1 VTAKAVPV
9 SEEWLHEPK
18 LDDYRLQV
26 EKPATRYFDQRR
38 RQRGRDSH
46 RGPDGLL
53 SQMPIRLT
61 VRARTPTSESNGV
74 AGHKAHGMP

>member
-26 EKPATRYFDQRR
+26 EKPATRHSDQRR
-38 RQRGRDSH
+38 CSVDA
-46 RGPDGLL
+46 
-53 SQMPIRLT
+53 IRIAVLT
-61 VRARTPTSESNGV
+61 AY
-74 AGHKAHGMP
+74 